1 MPVCLTA
8 TAESAARRRARSQGA
23 VKTASQRL
31 ATAAGLRLDGF
42 ARSLTSSFIVRRVID
57 ASTAGVASM
66 SIIAGYPGSPIGV
79 ATP

>member
-1 MPVCLTA
+1 
-8 TAESAARRRARSQGA
+8 
-23 VKTASQRL
+23 
-31 ATAAGLRLDGF
+31 
-42 ARSLTSSFIVRRVID
+42 VRRVID